1 MKIKAKIL
9 GFYRRKRDESEYVLF
24 EENGKLFL
32 TNGIFVW
39 DNHAKRIEERYMLEL
54 EKVEEIDLSKI
65 TKALKIH
72 KPFSMILEELDDL
85 VEEKL

>member
-39 DNHAKRIEERYMLEL
+39 DNHAKRIEERYS
-54 EKVEEIDLSKI
+54 V
-65 TKALKIH
+65 
-72 KPFSMILEELDDL
+72 
-85 VEEKL
+85 